1 MYNRYV
7 ENLLNDARKKQEGDL
22 LNCTSTEYTDTQPF
36 SLFLTNVVLGSELK
50 DETFDF
56 KAFSTL
62 TANLYA
68 LFLAIDKLGGSV
80 NKNTV
85 ELILQI
91 NEFTAQKTNEKGI
104 SLVQSMLRLMV
115 KQFLGNT
122 LTSKPIDAQTRKTVV
137 FDKDDKDKDYS
148 DKYFSFVHNGKR
160 YVVKTNTFDLSDILS
175 EL

>member
-1 MYNRYV
+1 MNNRYV
-7 ENLLNDARKKQEGDL
+7 ENLLSDARKTQAGNL
-22 LNCTSTEYTDTQPF
+22 LNCTSTECTDTLPF
-36 SLFLTNVVLGSELK
+36 SCFLTTVIGSELK

-56 KAFSTL
+56 KAFSAL

-68 LFLAIDKLGGSV
+68 LFLTIDKLGGSV

-91 NEFTAQKTNEKGI
+91 KEFTAQKTNEKGI

-122 LTSKPIDAQTRKTVV
+122 LTSKPTDTQTRKTVV
-137 FDKDDKDKDYS
+137 FDKDDKGKDYS